1 MQQSKAFSFY
11 AHGLLWTRNK
21 LHVAIDEEEDYKN
34 YLRIKPLNV
43 LASYLYCGK
52 QSYKTNH
59 KHSKCK
65 HTKTKPCSKNISG
78 SFIDL

>member
-43 LASYLYCGK
+43 LASYLYLW
-52 QSYKTNH
+52 
-59 KHSKCK
+59 
-65 HTKTKPCSKNISG
+65 KTKLQDKSQVQQMQAHQN
-78 SFIDL
+78 